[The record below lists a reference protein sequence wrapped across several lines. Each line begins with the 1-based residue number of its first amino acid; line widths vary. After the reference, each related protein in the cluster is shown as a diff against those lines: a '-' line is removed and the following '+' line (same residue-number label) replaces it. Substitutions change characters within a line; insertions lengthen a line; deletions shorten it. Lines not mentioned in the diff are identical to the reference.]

1 MGVHRPKVLL
11 VDHVS
16 KVLGGAEV
24 NVVELLSHPATRTSW
39 DVTVA
44 APPDAPLAR
53 TLTKTDGP
61 PIEPYHLGSDL
72 NELRVVGRRFRP
84 LAHLRGW
91 RELRRATR
99 RLEALVDRVRP
110 DVVLSCTNKDHFAA
124 GAAALPRRLPSIWWV
139 NDLLVPEFFGWPVRR
154 VFVQRARRLR
164 ARLAAVSGFGRDA
177 LVAQGVPR
185 DQVVAIPNGIPIG
198 RYRRDSARPLRAT
211 LGVADDE
218 PVFGLVGRITPWK
231 GHEVFLRTA
240 SAWHRTGRPGRFVII
255 GAAFNEDAGF
265 AEGLHRT
272 VEREGLADRVRF
284 VPFQPDIAAALSSL
298 DVLVHTSTR
307 PEPFGRVLIEAM
319 AVGVPVV
326 AARGGGVPEIV
337 RDDTNG
343 ALVEPGDV
351 NGYVRALGVVTDD
364 PVRRGRWIA
373 EGLRIVRERFSI
385 DRVFADFDRLVR
397 GGGPSA

>member
-1 MGVHRPKVLL
+1 MGEHRPRILL

-24 NVVELLSHPATRTSW
+24 NVLELLGHPGVRERW
-39 DVTVA
+39 EVTVA
-44 APPDAPLAR
+44 AAPGAPLA
-53 TLTKTDGP
+53 TALATSGGP
-61 PIEPYHLGSDL
+61 AVEPHWLGSDL

-84 LAHLRGW
+84 WAHLRGW
-91 RELRRATR
+91 LELRRASA
-99 RLEALVDRVRP
+99 RLGEIVDRVRP
-110 DVVLSCTNKDHFAA
+110 EVLLSCTNKDHFAA
-124 GAAALPRRLPSIWWV
+124 GAVALPRGLPSIWWV

-177 LVAQGVPR
+177 LIAQGVPR
-185 DQVVAIPNGIPIG
+185 EQVVAIPNGIPID
-198 RYRRDSARPLRAT
+198 RYRRDAARPLRTA
-211 LGVADDE
+211 LGVRDDE

-240 SAWHRTGRPGRFVII
+240 AAWHRTGRPGRFVIV

-265 AEGLHRT
+265 AEGLHRA
-272 VEREGLADRVRF
+272 VERDGLGGRVHF

-298 DVLVHTSTR
+298 DVLVHASTR

-326 AARGGGVPEIV
+326 AARGGGVPEII
-337 RDDTNG
+337 RDDGNG
-343 ALVEPGDV
+343 ALVAPGDV
-351 NGYVRALGVVTDD
+351 DGYLRALTAVTDD
-364 PVRRGRWIA
+364 PNRRDRWVA
-373 EGLRIVRERFSI
+373 EGLRIVREQFSI

-397 GGGPSA
+397 RR